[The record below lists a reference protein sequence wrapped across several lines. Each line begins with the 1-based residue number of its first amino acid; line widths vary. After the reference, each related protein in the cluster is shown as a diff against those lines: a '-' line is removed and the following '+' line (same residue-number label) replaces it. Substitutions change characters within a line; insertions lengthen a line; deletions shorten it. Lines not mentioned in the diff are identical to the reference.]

1 MFTDKQQLYITT
13 FSQTFVREF
22 QFLADVLA
30 GRAKAK
36 KDFFSK
42 LKDLLQLGIVE
53 LSDFMSEIINQAN
66 DERLIQKFAP
76 IGAITDSVATV
87 QLEAL
92 AEEVGREAARRWA
105 YFINHICSDNTEN
118 SVILFA
124 KVGAER
130 ALEYLCRERLPLSVE
145 TVLQGLSFG
154 RSGAYIINFTNTKI
168 EGTNKEIDYTA
179 EGAYG
184 RSGLLSWHDLTP
196 YADLSDIGTVKP
208 APKKLLAHKYS
219 KFKRKLKK
227 LYQKGQLGFGTVNFD
242 KRFSTAELP
251 KYGYIWV
258 PQSTVQHYGY
268 LPRQQDQAKK
278 QFAVFYKD
286 AHSQVKHLTKQD
298 IRDYLDY
305 ATEERKQHRQPKNI
319 NQYYQAH
326 CIFRSKL
333 TQEDLNKNKQ
343 RDFSQ
348 GDFSEVDFSTST
360 LVGLKF
366 GICKKAYFNR
376 CTLQDI
382 DAQGSHLEESVL
394 DSSHCIN
401 VNFQGSH
408 LLKVKARYIQLERC
422 DFTNL
427 GDEHELDLRGLM
439 VDSQTQFGH
448 DLGVQIE
455 QFKKMQSQHRD
466 TLQKLEKN
474 HKQQVQMLG
483 QFVNALLDYHSSQK
497 TSSSTVATIVN
508 SNNNESKEESA
519 EELETK
525 QSNLTSS
532 ESSDS
537 QQRLDVFQQFE
548 CHTQQITRA
557 LNQFFN
563 KIRQI
568 DQMDIQIQHS
578 NRRLSQL
585 DRQQQKRFDQHEQR
599 LQALES
605 KQSVSVYTM
614 TSERLRQI
622 YVASVQYH
630 LEHANLP
637 SLLGD
642 PAMPLSDIYVE
653 LKITQEEE
661 QLVKEQQFHH
671 RRKSSVID
679 DGNNNSNNVD
689 KNKSDNQD
697 EVKHSVKPK
706 ATKVPLVREKAL
718 DYYRQV
724 RTIKQEKLITPTEL
738 FEACK
743 KQLPEESLKQENDNH
758 DYNKPNTQKVTTKA
772 PEKLLIVGAAGTGK
786 STLSQYLAYQHA
798 IGQWYIDRFDIVFT
812 IPLRLLLMDQYR
824 FSRNLTLAEV
834 ILDLCFKKEDRK
846 RLQLKPQDIE
856 WLLQHHRDRI
866 CLILDGFDEVGYHY
880 HQQPNSAVAGVI
892 KSALGQRYVIM
903 TSRPYLI
910 HQFDIQFDQRLENIG
925 FSAEQIQQYI
935 ERYFN
940 QRNQSEKGKQLKQ
953 FMAEHSELQ
962 SLMQIPLNLRLFCL
976 LFRTNQFK
984 QLSLKNID
992 RLTIYEKLSLAYAKY
1007 YLSKYRAN
1015 QYQTGIEALD
1025 SLQDAEVKSRC
1036 QTEWTALS
1044 ALAFAGL
1051 KAGQPQLTSK
1061 LQKKVIKDIANLLI
1075 PNAQQG
1081 DESLFD
1087 RLLKTGLLKTI
1098 HSGGKQK
1105 IDNPHYFPHLTLQ
1118 EYFAAT
1124 YVAIRL
1130 CLPKNNQEFLTTIEW
1145 LRTEKY
1151 EHRYQVMLPFVA
1163 GLLYQHWQTQQDPV
1177 PLQSFWKAIQSP
1189 PRDLIGL
1196 HHMRLVMQCLEA
1208 CKADNSLPI
1217 HQFLFKQIDGW
1228 LHACFIGQ
1236 ATWFSEV
1243 VKLSDGFRKKFTSSL
1258 VNCSHVSRLTEKES
1272 KSIQMLVKRLEHKD
1286 GNVRRAVVNALGEL
1300 KVQAPAILQELVKRL
1315 EDKDR
1320 GVRRAVVNALGQ
1332 LKVQDLA
1339 ILQELLKR
1347 LEDKDWYERW
1357 PVVHALGKL
1366 KVQDPAILQELAK
1379 RLEDRDWRVRREVVK
1394 VLGQLKVQ
1402 APAILQ
1408 ELVKR
1413 LEDEAPVVR
1422 EAVVKVLGELKVQ
1435 APAILQELAKRLEH
1449 KDWRV
1454 CQAVVNALGELKVQ
1468 DPVILQEL
1476 VKRLEHKDGHVRW
1489 NVVYA
1494 LGELKVQ
1501 DPVIL
1506 QELVKRLEDKDGGVC
1521 LAAVYALG
1529 ELKVQDPVILQELA
1543 KRLEHKDGH
1552 VREAVVDAL
1561 GKLKVQDPAILQ
1573 ELVKRLED
1581 EEWLVRRA
1589 AVDTLGNLKM
1599 QDPVIIQA
1607 LAKRLKDKDEYVRR
1621 AVVNALGELKVQD
1634 PVILQ
1639 ELVKRLKDWDRR
1651 VRREV
1656 VKVLGQLKVQAPAI
1670 LQELVKRLED
1680 EAPVVRE
1687 AVVKV
1692 LGELKVQAPAILQEL
1707 VKRLE
1712 DEDSDV
1718 REVVVKVLGELK
1730 VQDSAILQELVKRLE
1745 HKDGG
1750 VRWAAVNALGQL
1762 KVQDLAILQELV
1774 KRLEDEVLVVR
1785 EAVVKVLGQLKVQ
1798 DPKVIALMINIK
1810 LYGAEESILNIFN
1823 NYCVDETYL
1832 TIFKSW
1838 AKSCGL
1844 PLEPYQAYKKQ
1855 NVFNNNKSLFWQNY
1869 KPETDKEFQQSN
1881 KNCLVM

>member
-53 LSDFMSEIINQAN
+53 LSDFMGEIIKQAD

-305 ATEERKQHRQPKNI
+305 ATEERKQHREPKNI

-333 TQEDLNKNKQ
+333 TQEDLKKNKQ

-382 DAQGSHLEESVL
+382 DAKGSHLEESVL
-394 DSSHCIN
+394 DNSHCIN

-427 GDEHELDLRGLM
+427 SDEHELDLRGLM
-439 VDSQTQFGH
+439 VDSQTQFGRG
-448 DLGVQIE
+448 LGIQVE
-455 QFKKMQSQHRD
+455 QFKKIQSQQQH
-466 TLQKLEKN
+466 TLQTLGKN
-474 HKQQVQMLG
+474 QKQQAQMLS

-497 TSSSTVATIVN
+497 TSSSTVATIGN

-578 NRRLSQL
+578 SRRLSQL
-585 DRQQQKRFDQHEQR
+585 DRQQKQRFAEHEQR

-605 KQSVSVYTM
+605 KQAVSAYTM

-622 YVASVQYH
+622 YIASVQYH
-630 LEHANLP
+630 LDHANLP

-689 KNKSDNQD
+689 KNKSDNQE

-866 CLILDGFDEVGYHY
+866 CLVLDGFDEVGYHY

-910 HQFDIQFDQRLENIG
+910 HQFDIQFDRRLENVG

-935 ERYFN
+935 ERYFS

-1051 KAGQPQLTSK
+1051 KVGQPQLTSE
-1061 LQKKVIKDIANLLI
+1061 LQKKVINGITNHLM

-1124 YVAIRL
+1124 YVATRL

-1177 PLQSFWKAIQSP
+1177 PLQRFWKAIQSP

-1243 VKLSDGFRKKFTSSL
+1243 VKLPNELREKFVSSL
-1258 VNCSHVSRLTEKES
+1258 VNCPQIHRLTEKES
-1272 KSIQMLVKRLEHKD
+1272 KSIQML
-1286 GNVRRAVVNALGEL
+1286 A
-1300 KVQAPAILQELVKRL
+1300 
-1315 EDKDR
+1315 
-1320 GVRRAVVNALGQ
+1320 
-1332 LKVQDLA
+1332 
-1339 ILQELLKR
+1339 KR
-1347 LEDKDWYERW
+1347 LEDKDW
-1357 PVVHALGKL
+1357 H
-1366 KVQDPAILQELAK
+1366 
-1379 RLEDRDWRVRREVVK
+1379 
-1394 VLGQLKVQ
+1394 
-1402 APAILQ
+1402 
-1408 ELVKR
+1408 
-1413 LEDEAPVVR
+1413 VR
-1422 EAVVKVLGELKVQ
+1422 E
-1435 APAILQELAKRLEH
+1435 
-1449 KDWRV
+1449 
-1454 CQAVVNALGELKVQ
+1454 AVVNALGELKVQ
-1468 DPVILQEL
+1468 DPVILQAL
-1476 VKRLEHKDGHVRW
+1476 VERLGDEERHVRLAA
-1489 NVVYA
+1489 VVA

-1501 DPVIL
+1501 DPAIL
-1506 QELVKRLEDKDGGVC
+1506 RALVKRLKDENEY
-1521 LAAVYALG
+1521 LY
-1529 ELKVQDPVILQELA
+1529 
-1543 KRLEHKDGH
+1543 
-1552 VREAVVDAL
+1552 VRRAVVDAL
-1561 GKLKVQDPAILQ
+1561 VKLKVQDPTILQ
-1573 ELVKRLED
+1573 ALLERLREKD
-1581 EEWLVRRA
+1581 WDVR
-1589 AVDTLGNLKM
+1589 
-1599 QDPVIIQA
+1599 
-1607 LAKRLKDKDEYVRR
+1607 E

-1639 ELVKRLKDWDRR
+1639 ALVERLGDEERHVRLAAVEALAKLR
-1651 VRREV
+1651 V
-1656 VKVLGQLKVQAPAI
+1656 QDPAI
-1670 LQELVKRLED
+1670 LQALVERLED
-1680 EAPVVRE
+1680 ENEALCVRHTAVE
-1687 AVVKV
+1687 ALAK
-1692 LGELKVQAPAILQEL
+1692 LRVQDPAILQAL
-1707 VKRLE
+1707 VERLE
-1712 DEDSDV
+1712 DESEYLYV
-1718 REVVVKVLGELK
+1718 HEAVVNVLGELK
-1730 VQDSAILQELVKRLE
+1730 VQDPAILRALVKRL
-1745 HKDGG
+1745 KDKG
-1750 VRWAAVNALGQL
+1750 VRWEAALALVKLKVKNRAILQALVERLEDDIEDMDQRLAAARLGQTYALERRFKYGGNVRRVTIAALDELKVQDPTIMQVLVNRLENKERYVRKAAIYVLGKLKVQDPAILQALLERLREKDWDVREAVVNALGEL
-1762 KVQDLAILQELV
+1762 KVQDPVILQALLERLSDKEGAVRAAAVYALGELKVQDRATLKALVSRLGDKHWVVREAAVVALYELKVQDPAILQALV
-1774 KRLEDEVLVVR
+1774 KRLEDENKYVGKA
-1785 EAVVKVLGQLKVQ
+1785 AVYALCELKVQ
-1798 DPKVIALMINIK
+1798 DPKVIAQIINIK
-1810 LYGAEESILNIFN
+1810 PDDYAKIILNTFN
-1823 NYCVDETYL
+1823 DYCADESYL

-1844 PLEPYQAYKKQ
+1844 PLEAYQVYEKQ
-1855 NVFNNNKSLFWQNY
+1855 INFNPRFWQRN
-1869 KPETDKEFQQSN
+1869 EFELVGERPQRN
-1881 KNCLVM
+1881 DNDNGICLVI